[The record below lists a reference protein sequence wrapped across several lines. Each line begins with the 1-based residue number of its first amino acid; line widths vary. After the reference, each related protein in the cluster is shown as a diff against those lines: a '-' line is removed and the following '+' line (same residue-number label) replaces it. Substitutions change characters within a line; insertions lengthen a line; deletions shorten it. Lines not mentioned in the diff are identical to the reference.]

1 MPNAVADW
9 PVDGRKLRD
18 AIRGQERLER
28 RIELL
33 ERSLDALRSDLIRVA
48 LAVGGEPTTDA

>member
-9 PVDGRKLRD
+9 PVDRRELRD
-18 AIRGQERLER
+18 VIRDQERLER

-33 ERSLDALRSDLIRVA
+33 QRSLDALRSDLIRVA
-48 LAVGGEPTTDA
+48 LGVGRGPMRDD